1 MGAMGAIG
9 AGTAFA
15 ELGRVEVGDRQA
27 GKSPR
32 IEAGPD
38 TVTYTFRIDA
48 REGLLI
54 ELVVRCL
61 RTGEI
66 FAALRHAKDPDAR
79 S

>member
-1 MGAMGAIG
+1 MG

-15 ELGRVEVGDRQA
+15 KLGRVEVGDCQP

-38 TVTYTFRIDA
+38 TLTYTLRIDA
-48 REGLLI
+48 REGVLI

-61 RTGEI
+61 RSGEI

-79 S
+79 P